1 MAFRILLHFHFS
13 PKIEKVIEPSAKNL
27 SFITYFLHLMK
38 IIVYYMRLTSIISF
52 YSKYSI
58 FSISPEKELRYV
70 IYFLTSLCIPL
81 SIRYHLC
88 LCGMMGAG
96 MRLLNMLFQSLYR
109 VAITFGFDYYSIHF
123 YHYL

>member
-1 MAFRILLHFHFS
+1 MAFRILLHFHFF

-58 FSISPEKELRYV
+58 FF
-70 IYFLTSLCIPL
+70 YFPGKGIAICYIFFNFFMYPFIDSVPL
-81 SIRYHLC
+81 VLVWNDGSWDAL
-88 LCGMMGAG
+88 A
-96 MRLLNMLFQSLYR
+96 
-109 VAITFGFDYYSIHF
+109 
-123 YHYL
+123 